1 MVTPKNSEAFDA
13 LKRDM
18 LLNLRDLF
26 FEAIH
31 FDANPSRKDKMLT
44 SLRMAYMRVSTLCPM
59 IDDDSIRTVLD
70 TAETNLGIVEDVSPT
85 FFNVDTTK
93 AAVDSYRKSAELM
106 RSMVF

>member
-1 MVTPKNSEAFDA
+1 MVTPKNSDAFDA

-18 LLNLRDLF
+18 LSNLHDLF

-31 FDANPSRKDKMLT
+31 FDANSSRKDKMLT
-44 SLRMAYMRVSTLCPM
+44 SLRMAYMRVSTLYPM
-59 IDDDSIRTVLD
+59 IDDDNVRTVLD

-93 AAVDSYRKSAELM
+93 AVVESYRRSAELM
-106 RSMVF
+106 RHMVL

>member
-18 LLNLRDLF
+18 LSNLRDLF

-31 FDANPSRKDKMLT
+31 FDANPSRKDKTLT
-44 SLRMAYMRVSTLCPM
+44 SLRMAYMRVSTLYPM
-59 IDDDSIRTVLD
+59 IDDDNVRTVLD

-85 FFNVDTTK
+85 FFNVDTTRT
-93 AAVDSYRKSAELM
+93 AVDNYRKSAELM
-106 RSMVF
+106 RHMLL

>member
-18 LLNLRDLF
+18 LSNLRDLF

-44 SLRMAYMRVSTLCPM
+44 SLRMAYMRVSTLYPM
-59 IDDDSIRTVLD
+59 IDDDNVRTVLD
-70 TAETNLGIVEDVSPT
+70 TAETNLGIVEDISPT
-85 FFNVDTTK
+85 FFNVDATNS
-93 AAVDSYRKSAELM
+93 AVENYRRSAELM
-106 RSMVF
+106 RHMVL

>member
-1 MVTPKNSEAFDA
+1 MVTPKNSEAFGA

-18 LLNLRDLF
+18 LSNLRDLF

-31 FDANPSRKDKMLT
+31 FDANSSRKDKMLT
-44 SLRMAYMRVSTLCPM
+44 SLRMAYMRVSTLYPM
-59 IDDDSIRTVLD
+59 IDDDNVRTVLD

-93 AAVDSYRKSAELM
+93 AAVENYRKFADLM
-106 RSMVF
+106 RHMVL

>member
-1 MVTPKNSEAFDA
+1 MVTPKDSNTFDD
-13 LKRDM
+13 LKRSM
-18 LLNLRDLF
+18 LSNLRDLF

-44 SLRMAYMRVSTLCPM
+44 SLRMAYMRVSTLYPM
-59 IDDDSIRTVLD
+59 IDDDNVRTVLD

-93 AAVDSYRKSAELM
+93 AAVDNYRKSAELM
-106 RSMVF
+106 RSMVL

>member
-18 LLNLRDLF
+18 LSNLRDLF

-44 SLRMAYMRVSTLCPM
+44 SLRMAYMRVSTLYPM
-59 IDDDSIRTVLD
+59 IDDDNVRTVLY

-93 AAVDSYRKSAELM
+93 AAVESYRRSAELM
-106 RSMVF
+106 RHMVP

>member
-18 LLNLRDLF
+18 MSNLRDLF

-44 SLRMAYMRVSTLCPM
+44 SLRMAYMRVSTLYPM
-59 IDDDSIRTVLD
+59 IDDDNVRTVLD
-70 TAETNLGIVEDVSPT
+70 TAETNLGIVEEVSPT

-93 AAVDSYRKSAELM
+93 SAVENYSRSADLM
-106 RSMVF
+106 RHMVL

>member
-1 MVTPKNSEAFDA
+1 MVTPKNSDEFDA

-18 LLNLRDLF
+18 LSNLCDLF

-44 SLRMAYMRVSTLCPM
+44 SLRMAYMRVGTLYPM
-59 IDDDSIRTVLD
+59 IDDDNVRTVLD

-93 AAVDSYRKSAELM
+93 AAVENYRRSADLM
-106 RSMVF
+106 RHMVL

>member
-18 LLNLRDLF
+18 LSNLRDLF

-31 FDANPSRKDKMLT
+31 FDANPSRKDKILT
-44 SLRMAYMRVSTLCPM
+44 SLRMAYMRVSTLYPM
-59 IDDDSIRTVLD
+59 IDDDNVRTVLD

-93 AAVDSYRKSAELM
+93 VAVENYRRSADLM
-106 RSMVF
+106 RRMVL

>member
-18 LLNLRDLF
+18 LSNLRDLF

-44 SLRMAYMRVSTLCPM
+44 SLRMAYMRVSTLYPM
-59 IDDDSIRTVLD
+59 IDDDNVRTVLD

-93 AAVDSYRKSAELM
+93 VAVENYRRSADLM
-106 RSMVF
+106 RSMVL

>member
-1 MVTPKNSEAFDA
+1 MVTPKNSDEFDK

-18 LLNLRDLF
+18 LSNLRDLF

-44 SLRMAYMRVSTLCPM
+44 SLRMAYMRVSTLYPM
-59 IDDDSIRTVLD
+59 IDDDNVRTVLD

-85 FFNVDTTK
+85 FFNVDTTT
-93 AAVDSYRKSAELM
+93 AAVENYRRSADLM
-106 RSMVF
+106 RHMVL

>member
-18 LLNLRDLF
+18 LSNLRDLF

-44 SLRMAYMRVSTLCPM
+44 SLRMAYMRVSTLYPM
-59 IDDDSIRTVLD
+59 IDDDNVRTVLD

-93 AAVDSYRKSAELM
+93 SAVDSYRKSAELM
-106 RSMVF
+106 CHMVL

>member
-1 MVTPKNSEAFDA
+1 MITPKNSEAFDA

-18 LLNLRDLF
+18 LSNLRDLF

-44 SLRMAYMRVSTLCPM
+44 SLRMAYMRVSTLYPM
-59 IDDDSIRTVLD
+59 IDDDNVRTVLD

-93 AAVDSYRKSAELM
+93 SAVESYRKSAELM
-106 RSMVF
+106 RYMVL

>member
-1 MVTPKNSEAFDA
+1 MVTPKNSDEFDK

-18 LLNLRDLF
+18 LSNLRDLF

-31 FDANPSRKDKMLT
+31 FDANSSRKDKMQT
-44 SLRMAYMRVSTLCPM
+44 SLRMAYMRVSTLYPM
-59 IDDDSIRTVLD
+59 IDDDNVRTVLD

-93 AAVDSYRKSAELM
+93 STLENYRKCSELM
-106 RSMVF
+106 RHMVL

>member
-18 LLNLRDLF
+18 LSNLRDLF

-44 SLRMAYMRVSTLCPM
+44 SLRMAYMRVSTLYPM
-59 IDDDSIRTVLD
+59 IDDDNVRTVLD

-85 FFNVDTTK
+85 FFNVDTMRT
-93 AAVDSYRKSAELM
+93 AVDNYRKSAELM
-106 RSMVF
+106 RHMLL

>member
-18 LLNLRDLF
+18 LSNLRDLF

-44 SLRMAYMRVSTLCPM
+44 SLRMAYMRVSTLYPM
-59 IDDDSIRTVLD
+59 IDDDNVRTVLD

-85 FFNVDTTK
+85 FFNVDMTR
-93 AAVDSYRKSAELM
+93 AAVENYRRSAELM
-106 RSMVF
+106 RSMVL